1 MHQKEQ
7 SQTKPKWVKMSNVDF
22 YGFGLNLFDFID
34 TVVPPTV
41 IFILGGLALLGMVL
55 FHLRRRRYK
64 SATIKFS
71 DIRIVKRARAT
82 SRQRYRSV
90 LVLLRL
96 IAVAAFIVAFARPR
110 SGTEVTEVSAEG
122 IDIMIALD
130 VSSSMQAEDFKP
142 NNRLFVA
149 KEEIKKFI
157 GRRINDRI
165 GLVVFAR
172 NSFTQCPLTID
183 YGVLLNFIDQVGF
196 GLLEDG
202 TAIGMAIANGVNRLR
217 DSKAK
222 SKIMILLTDG
232 DNNSGEIDPLTAANL
247 AAAFDIKIY
256 TIAAGKPGNAMFP
269 VDDPLFG
276 RRYVYRPTNID
287 EESLKQIAE
296 RTSGK
301 YFRARSGEE
310 LEEIY
315 TIIDQLEKTDIEI
328 SAHIQY
334 RELFHL
340 FTYFGLLLLVLE
352 MVLANTYFKKLP

>member
-1 MHQKEQ
+1 
-7 SQTKPKWVKMSNVDF
+7 MSNFDF
-22 YGFGLNLFDFID
+22 YGFGINLFDIID
-34 TVVPPTV
+34 TVIPPYV
-41 IFILGGLALLGMVL
+41 IFIVGGLILLGMLL
-55 FHLRRRRYK
+55 FHLRKRRFK

-71 DIRIVKRARAT
+71 DIKIVKRARST
-82 SRQRYRSV
+82 SRQKLRFM
-90 LVLLRL
+90 LVVFRLLA
-96 IAVAAFIVAFARPR
+96 IAAFIVAFARPR
-110 SGTEVTEVSAEG
+110 SGTEVTEINAEG

-130 VSSSMQAEDFKP
+130 VSTSMLAEDFKP

-157 GRRINDRI
+157 ERRVNDRI

-183 YGVLLNFIDQVGF
+183 YGVLLNFVDQVDIGI
-196 GLLEDG
+196 LEDG

-217 DSKAK
+217 ESKAK

-247 AAAFDIKIY
+247 ASTFDIKIY
-256 TIAAGKPGNAMFP
+256 TIAAGKPGNAMYP
-269 VDDPLFG
+269 YDDALFG

-296 RTSGK
+296 RTDGK

-315 TIIDQLEKTDIEI
+315 GIIDQLEKSDIEI
-328 SAHIQY
+328 STHIQY

-340 FTYFGLLLLVLE
+340 FAYAGLLLLILE
-352 MVLANTYFKKLP
+352 MILANTYFRKLP